1 MEEQARRRVTGIL
14 VSLFALAYFFV
25 CAIPLPKVFSLKPIW
40 VSPVISDNLPESS
53 STAATGPLL
62 PFSIGGSFGYFDT
75 ARGLRFASRIP
86 SGVSLSREGYAAY
99 DRVPATIQWRDV
111 QGKLLFETEA
121 AAYPFMAGG
130 RRFTLAADQATVTE
144 LDGRGKELWRR
155 TFPSMITA
163 FDSSPTLALFGTL
176 DGHLL
181 GLSRE
186 GQILVDFV
194 PGGSRIDC
202 VFGAAVS
209 PDGTTI
215 AAITG
220 LDRQR
225 IVVMERRNESYRVTW
240 HRYTG
245 SDYRRPVA
253 MAFSPAGDIL
263 SYELPDG
270 FGLYDVLKR
279 TERQLVARGPSHP
292 GAAIAS
298 KGVMLALEEGP
309 KGDLLAFS
317 HEGTRYF
324 SYGFAALEASLEIE
338 GDSVFLG
345 VRQDGGMD
353 LLRLDYGEE

>member
-14 VSLFALAYFFV
+14 VSLFGVAYFFV
-25 CAIPLPKVFSLKPIW
+25 CAMPLPKVFGLKPVW
-40 VSPVISDNLPESS
+40 ASPIINDSRSESS
-53 STAATGPLL
+53 SAAGTGPLL

-99 DRVPATIQWRDV
+99 DRVPATIQWKDV

-121 AAYPFMAGG
+121 AAYPFMAGE
-130 RRFTLAADQATVTE
+130 RRFLLAADQATVTE
-144 LDGRGKELWRR
+144 LDGRGKQLWQR
-155 TFPSMITA
+155 TFPSMLTA
-163 FDSSPTLALFGTL
+163 FDASPKLALFGTL

-181 GLSRE
+181 GISGE
-186 GQILVDFV
+186 GKVLVDFV

-263 SYELPDG
+263 SYETPEG
-270 FGLYDVLKR
+270 FGLYDVQKR
-279 TERQLVARGPSHP
+279 TEHQLVAHQPSHP

-345 VRQDGGMD
+345 IRQGSGMD
-353 LLRLDYGEE
+353 LLRLDFGEE